1 MSALRRRRRR
11 RRTGTTSSDA
21 FDLFLDALCNALGV
35 IMFIMLVVVIFTK
48 SADKDEKPIDPKAA
62 AEEIARL
69 ETEAQKLELKLISV
83 IAALSSLPTVGDP
96 TLLEKWKVATKNLE
110 STHER
115 MRSEA
120 EAYQKMRKQL
130 EARQGAQSELLEEKI
145 AIDKTTNALAQA
157 RTTKRGA
164 VQFIRLARL
173 KWDSHPKF
181 VQILCADGRVSAA
194 NFTVKGQRIL
204 EPIGIGTIVNDDKSA
219 QQVFNQLFAGKSPND
234 YRVEVVVWPS
244 GFAAYKKLEKVII
257 DTKFAINPIP
267 VAAGDSMGEEG
278 PYRGVQ

>member
-69 ETEAQKLELKLISV
+69 ETEAQKLELKLFSV

-120 EAYQKMRKQL
+120 EAYQKIRKQL

-181 VQILCADGRVSAA
+181 V
-194 NFTVKGQRIL
+194 KGQRIL

-219 QQVFNQLFAGKSPND
+219 QQVFNQLCAGKSPND

-257 DTKFAINPIP
+257 DAKFAINPIP
-267 VAAGDSMGEEG
+267 VAAGDSTGEEG

>member
-69 ETEAQKLELKLISV
+69 ETEAQKLELKLFSV

-110 STHER
+110 ATHER

-120 EAYQKMRKQL
+120 EASQIIRKQL
-130 EARQGAQSELLEEKI
+130 GTRQGAKSELQEKKD
-145 AIDKTTNALAQA
+145 AIEMTIEALAQA
-157 RTTKRGA
+157 RTSKRGA

-173 KWDSHPKF
+173 RWDSHPKF
-181 VQILCADGRVSAA
+181 VQILCAGGRVSPA
-194 NFTVKGQRIL
+194 NFTVKGQRFF
-204 EPIGIGTIVNDDKSA
+204 EPVGIGTIVTDDKSA

-244 GFAAYKKLEKVII
+244 GFSAFKKLEKII
-257 DTKFAINPIP
+257 IESKFSINPIP
-267 VAAGDSMGEEG
+267 VPVGDSMGEEG
-278 PYRGVQ
+278 PFRGVQ